1 MTIYEMTNAAREL
14 YEMLS
19 NDEIDEQ
26 TLQDTLEALGTEDK
40 LESYC
45 KIIKQYEADTV
56 NIKEEIQRLQNRK
69 QTAENA
75 IIRMKQAIQMYLDS
89 IGASKAKAG
98 IFSVSKRFTK
108 AVSILDETVIP
119 CQYWEEQKPK
129 LSKAK
134 IKEDINRGIEVN
146 GAVIVENLSIMIK

>member
-26 TLQDTLEALGTEDK
+26 TLQDTLEALGAEDK

-69 QTAENA
+69 QTSENA

-89 IGASKAKAG
+89 IGTNKAKAG
-98 IFSVSKRFTK
+98 TFSVSKRFTK
-108 AVSILDETVIP
+108 AVSIIDETAIP

-129 LSKAK
+129 LSKTK

-146 GAVIVENLSIMIK
+146 GAVIVENQSIVIK